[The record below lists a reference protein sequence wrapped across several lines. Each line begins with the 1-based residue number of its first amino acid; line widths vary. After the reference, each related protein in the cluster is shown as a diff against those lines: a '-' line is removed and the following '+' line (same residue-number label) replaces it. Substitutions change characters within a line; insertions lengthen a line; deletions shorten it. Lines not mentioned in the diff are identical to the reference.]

1 MRVIFFALMTSLA
14 ASLAAAVARAED
26 SAIHEMSTHE
36 SVTRGAGA
44 HESARENPAHE
55 NHEAAHEQTSRL
67 RCMSVADTRKAIVKM
82 SLFDPLRCMRE
93 TAARLQAEALGARLC
108 QLGEAMLYE
117 INLLHH
123 DGRVQ
128 KAYVDAASGRPH
140 SGRIDK

>member
-1 MRVIFFALMTSLA
+1 MRVIFFALITSLS
-14 ASLAAAVARAED
+14 ASLAATLARAED
-26 SAIHEMSTHE
+26 SPIHEMSTHE
-36 SVTRGAGA
+36 TVTR
-44 HESARENPAHE
+44 ETTAHE
-55 NHEAAHEQTSRL
+55 NHEPAHDQPARL
-67 RCMSVADTRKAIVKM
+67 RCMTVADTRKAIVKM
-82 SLFDPLRCMRE
+82 SLLDPLRCMRE

-128 KAYVDAASGRPH
+128 KAYVDAANGRPH